1 MKSWILT
8 RLSTTSQEIL
18 KLSMKKIF
26 LILTLFAHCAFAQS
40 IIKKIEIF
48 DRGNNIDVM
57 FFSNSIF
64 TSSPQEFNIQDEKI
78 ILLKNSQS
86 SQKIKKEFSS
96 SILKSIEIFS
106 KNKDI
111 YIIPKS
117 KLPFKVQASKSKDAY
132 TLRIRFVPIKTI
144 DNISSIIEKSPSI
157 KPQSLNIAQPSN
169 MGIKD
174 YQYWLVLI
182 VMIMLILIMLFVR
195 KKFSPINNKTF
206 FNAKSSKL
214 EILSSKNIDANNKI
228 LTIGNEKYEYI
239 ILLGNKQNIL
249 IDKISLD
256 HSSSLTKESPNP
268 SKNKLKQNKI
278 ASDNF
283 WAYLKQK

>member
-1 MKSWILT
+1 
-8 RLSTTSQEIL
+8 
-18 KLSMKKIF
+18 MKKIF
-26 LILTLFAHCAFAQS
+26 LILTLFAHCIFAQS
-40 IIKKIEIF
+40 LIKKIEIF

-78 ILLKNSQS
+78 ILLKNSKS

-96 SILKSIEIFS
+96 SVLKSIEIFS

-117 KLPFKVQASKSKDAY
+117 KLPFKIQASKSKDGY
-132 TLRIRFVPIKTI
+132 TLRIRFTTLESI

-157 KPQSLNIAQPSN
+157 KPQPLNIAQPSN
-169 MGIKD
+169 IGIKD

-182 VMIMLILIMLFVR
+182 VMVILILIMLFVR
-195 KKFSPINNKTF
+195 KKFSPLSNKTL
-206 FNAKSSKL
+206 FNAKGSKL
-214 EILSSKNIDANNKI
+214 EILSSKIIDTNNKI
-228 LTIGNEKYEYI
+228 LTIGNEKYEYV

-256 HSSSLTKESPNP
+256 TTKENANP
-268 SKNKLKQNKI
+268 SKNQLKQRKMN
-278 ASDNF
+278 SDNF

>member
-8 RLSTTSQEIL
+8 LLSTTLQEIL

-26 LILTLFAHCAFAQS
+26 LILTLFTHCVFAQS
-40 IIKKIEIF
+40 LIKKIEIF

-78 ILLKNSQS
+78 ILLKNSKS
-86 SQKIKKEFSS
+86 DQKIKKEFSS

-117 KLPFKVQASKSKDAY
+117 KLPFKIQASRSKDGY
-132 TLRIRFVPIKTI
+132 TLRIRFIPIESI

-157 KPQSLNIAQPSN
+157 KPQSLNITQPSSV
-169 MGIKD
+169 GIKD

-182 VMIMLILIMLFVR
+182 IMIMLILIMLFVR
-195 KKFSPINNKTF
+195 KKFSPIGNKTF
-206 FNAKSSKL
+206 FNTKGSKL
-214 EILSSKNIDANNKI
+214 EILSSRNIDANNKI

-239 ILLGNKQNIL
+239 ILLGNKQTIL
-249 IDKISLD
+249 IDKISLE
-256 HSSSLTKESPNP
+256 HPSSLTEENANH
-268 SKNKLKQNKI
+268 SKNKLKQRKI
-278 ASDNF
+278 NSDNF

>member
-8 RLSTTSQEIL
+8 RLSTISQEIL

-26 LILTLFAHCAFAQS
+26 LILTLVAHCVFAQS

-64 TSSPQEFNIQDEKI
+64 TASPQEFNIQDEKI
-78 ILLKNSQS
+78 ILLKNTKSN
-86 SQKIKKEFSS
+86 QKIKKEFPSS
-96 SILKSIEIFS
+96 VLKSLEIFS
-106 KNKDI
+106 KNNDI

-117 KLPFKVQASKSKDAY
+117 KLPFKIQASKSKDGY
-132 TLRIRFVPIKTI
+132 TLRIRFAPIDSI

-157 KPQSLNIAQPSN
+157 KPQSLNLTQPSN
-169 MGIKD
+169 TGIKD

-182 VMIMLILIMLFVR
+182 VMIILILIMLFVR
-195 KKFSPINNKTF
+195 KKFSPINNKTL

-228 LTIGNEKYEYI
+228 LIIGNEKYEYI
-239 ILLGNKQNIL
+239 ILLGSKQNIL
-249 IDKISLD
+249 IDKISLE
-256 HSSSLTKESPNP
+256 HSPSSTKENANS
-268 SKNKLKQNKI
+268 SKNKLKKSKMPND
-278 ASDNF
+278 SF